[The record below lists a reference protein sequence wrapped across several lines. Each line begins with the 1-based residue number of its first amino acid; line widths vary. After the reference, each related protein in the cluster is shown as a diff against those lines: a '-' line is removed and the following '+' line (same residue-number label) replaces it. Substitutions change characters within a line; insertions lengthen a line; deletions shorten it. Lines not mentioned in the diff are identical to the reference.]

1 MRPIRV
7 WAMLLGIANA
17 VVEAVEVD
25 GRGAVIV
32 SARPRRSE
40 RNRCGRCRRRAPRYD
55 AGEGRRRWRA
65 LDVGLSCAYIE
76 AEAPRVT
83 CPVHGVVVAA
93 VPWARHDAR
102 FTRTFEDQVA
112 WLAVHTS
119 ISAVAQ
125 LMLVTWRTV
134 GGIVTRVVAEA
145 RMGTD
150 PFTNLRRLGIDEVRW
165 HRGPRYLTVVLDH
178 DTGRLIWAAA
188 GCDEATLDRFFDLLG
203 NERCAQITVVSAD
216 GASWIAKVVSRRC
229 PQALQCTDPFHVV
242 KWATDALDLVRR
254 EVWNAARRDRQRP
267 LARWLKGSRWVL
279 WRNREN
285 LSPRQLARLELIA
298 ETNEP
303 LYRGY
308 LLKEHLRLVFQLPTA
323 EAIELLEEWIGWAR
337 ASGLEPF
344 VKLAATVAEYQQR
357 IESGL
362 LHGLSN
368 ARTESLNT
376 RIRLIIRRGFG
387 FHDPQAVIALAMLS
401 FGGLCPPLPGRA

>member
-1 MRPIRV
+1 VRPIRV
-7 WAMLLGIANA
+7 WAMLLGVAKA

-25 GRGAVIV
+25 AEGAVVV

-83 CPVHGVVVAA
+83 CPIHGVVVAA

-112 WLAVHTS
+112 WLAAHAS
-119 ISAVAQ
+119 SSAVAQ

-134 GGIVTRVVAEA
+134 GGIVTRVVAEG
-145 RMGTD
+145 RQRID
-150 PFTNLRRLGIDEVRW
+150 PFANLRRLGIDEVRW
-165 HRGPRYLTVVLDH
+165 HRGPQYLTVILDH
-178 DTGRLIWAAA
+178 DSGRLIWAAP
-188 GCDEATLDRFFDLLG
+188 GCDEKTLERFFDLLG
-203 NERCAQITVVSAD
+203 EERCAQITVVSAD
-216 GASWIAKVVSRRC
+216 GAAWIAKVVSRRC

-242 KWATDALDLVRR
+242 KWATHALDLVRR
-254 EVWNAARRDRQRP
+254 EVWSAARRDKQRA
-267 LARWLKGSRWVL
+267 LAKWLKGSRWVL
-279 WRNREN
+279 WRNPEN
-285 LSPRQLARLELIA
+285 LSQRQLARLELIA

-303 LYRGY
+303 LYLAY
-308 LLKEHLRLVFQLPTA
+308 LLKEHLRLVFQLPVA
-323 EAIELLEEWIGWAR
+323 EAIALLEDWIGWAR
-337 ASGLEPF
+337 ASGLDPF
-344 VKLAATVAEYQQR
+344 VKVAATVAEYQQR
-357 IESGL
+357 IEAGL
-362 LHGLSN
+362 LQGLSN

-387 FHDPQAVIALAMLS
+387 FHDAQAVIALAMLS
-401 FGGLCPPLPGRA
+401 FGGFCPPLPGRA